1 MRKRLVFGA
10 DSSCLRAKDSVVR
23 KSNLLSWNVLP
34 PYYIYTYHILASR
47 FIAKRHVNGVIVG
60 TFRMKRA
67 CRMRTCVSLLP

>member
-10 DSSCLRAKDSVVR
+10 DSSCLRAEDSMVR
-23 KSNLLSWNVLP
+23 KPNLLSWNVLP
-34 PYYIYTYHILASR
+34 PYYIYTYHVLASR

-67 CRMRTCVSLLP
+67 CRMRTCVSLSP

>member
-1 MRKRLVFGA
+1 MRKKLVSGA
-10 DSSCLRAKDSVVR
+10 DSSCLRAEDSVVR
-23 KSNLLSWNVLP
+23 RPNLLSWNVLP
-34 PYYIYTYHILASR
+34 PYYIYTYHALASR